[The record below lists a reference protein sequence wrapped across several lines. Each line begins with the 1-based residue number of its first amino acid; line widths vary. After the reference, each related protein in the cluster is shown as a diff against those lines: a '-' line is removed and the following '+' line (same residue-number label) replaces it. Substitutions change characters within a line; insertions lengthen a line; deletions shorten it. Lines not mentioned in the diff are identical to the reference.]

1 MTKTLSNLDNNSRNE
16 MFRRLSCQY
25 INPESE
31 LDFKNPFELL
41 CAVVLSAQATDASVN
56 LVTPYLFEKAPD
68 PEKMAALGADE
79 IGKII
84 KSVGLWKNKSQNLVK
99 LSLMLTEKYGGN
111 VPQSYEELIKLPGVG
126 SKTAKVVLN
135 VAFHVPTIAVDTH
148 IFRVSRRTGLCPGKT
163 VKEVEENI
171 VPLIDEQYL
180 LNAHHYLLL
189 HGRYVCTARKPD
201 CENCCIKDL
210 CLKLTL

>member
-68 PEKMAALGADE
+68 PQRMAALGADE

-111 VPQSYEELIKLPGVG
+111 VLRKAIDYFCHL
-126 SKTAKVVLN
+126 
-135 VAFHVPTIAVDTH
+135 AVDPAFYSTL
-148 IFRVSRRTGLCPGKT
+148 SDGD
-163 VKEVEENI
+163 KEFMSSEFAQK
-171 VPLIDEQYL
+171 LKWLKD
-180 LNAHHYLLL
+180 
-189 HGRYVCTARKPD
+189 
-201 CENCCIKDL
+201 CIKNRHD
-210 CLKLTL
+210 TV